1 MVDRPN
7 VNRTIQRGY
16 AQTQSAEIDAGLRAH
31 MQKVYAYMAGGLGIT
46 GGVAFGVYRSAE
58 FAPAL
63 FEGIIRNNL
72 ILMLVALGVA
82 FFMSFRI
89 HAIQVGT
96 AKALFWT
103 YALILGLGL
112 APIFMVYTGESIA
125 RTFFISAGTFAAMS
139 LWGYTTKR
147 DLTGMGNFLI
157 MGLFGIILA
166 SIVNIF
172 LGSSGLGFAIS
183 VLGVLIFTG
192 LTAYDTQKI
201 KEMYWDA
208 DGADIAAKK
217 SIMGAFTLYLDFI
230 NLFLMLLRFVG
241 DRR

>member
-16 AQTQSAEIDAGLRAH
+16 AQAQSAEIDAGLRAH

-103 YALILGLGL
+103 YAFILGLGL

>member
-7 VNRTIQRGY
+7 VNRTISRGY
-16 AQTQSAEIDAGLRAH
+16 AQEQSAEIDAGLRAH

-103 YALILGLGL
+103 YAFILGLGL

-147 DLTGMGNFLI
+147 DLTGMGNFLV

-230 NLFLMLLRFVG
+230 NLFLMLLRIFG
-241 DRR
+241 NRR